1 MLLRRIAL
9 GLAVTALVV
18 VAALV
23 LVAAVV
29 ERSGPRAASGT
40 GAVRHGAPADAPR
53 EADREVPA
61 SWVRV
66 GVGQAAYAVPPAWSR
81 RPVSERVAY
90 REDGAVIA
98 SGRGQAVLSAQG
110 CPVAWAVLADPV
122 RSTNVSGVAEATAL
136 AWARGYAGLPIASGL
151 VASGAA
157 TTEDGQRG
165 WSRVRIDLGADAG
178 AGAGSGCAG
187 ERAELTA
194 VAQQSGADV
203 VALVVARYLDVP
215 GAPPDAA
222 YERVVGSLS
231 AR

>member
-23 LVAAVV
+23 LAAAVV
-29 ERSGPRAASGT
+29 ERSGPRAASGG
-40 GAVRHGAPADAPR
+40 GAARHGAPADAPR

-66 GVGQAAYAVPPAWSR
+66 GVGPAAYAVPPAWSR

-98 SGRGQAVLSAQG
+98 SGRGQAVLSLRG
-110 CPVAWAVLADPV
+110 CPVAWALLADPV
-122 RSTNVSGVAEATAL
+122 RSTNVRGVAEATAL
-136 AWARGYAGLPIASGL
+136 AWARGYAGLPSGSGL
-151 VASGAA
+151 VASPAA
-157 TTEDGQRG
+157 TTADGQRG
-165 WSRVRIDLGADAG
+165 WSRVGVDL
-178 AGAGSGCAG
+178 GAGSGCAG

-194 VAQQSGADV
+194 IAQQSGAEV

-222 YERVVGSLS
+222 YEGVVGSLS